1 MGAHRKTKTESMLS
15 NDKFSE
21 LLPVVEYW
29 DDEKIFI
36 LDGPAIGAL
45 FICSPTAGCN
55 DEIRNSLTNLYKSD
69 FPKNTTIQA
78 SLVSMPDIENNL
90 YGYNAI
96 RGNRMMNKDEEQCDE
111 MANAIHDFYRKGA
124 KESINESG
132 FQFRNFEFWFTIKF
146 DIKKPIPNA
155 KEIAKFNE
163 SMRTV
168 QSMLTSFSPK
178 RANEFDY
185 KRRMNVLMN
194 MYGDSS
200 WEKKAHHED
209 KALINRPLREM
220 VLDDGKCVSV
230 KHNGISIKDEKG
242 DETQFIKSLSITDMP
257 EQMVYGQM
265 LSLVGDWELGHTG
278 LFDHF
283 MMTLNVVYPDQ
294 GRAKRDVL
302 GRKSFIT
309 NQARGP
315 IIQYLDKLRFQK
327 RDYDAINREIDQD
340 SSKIVKYSL
349 QVLTFNR
356 NEAEA
361 EAFAEKMKGTYS
373 RKNVKIVQD
382 NYFAL
387 PFILG
392 GLPFGMDQG
401 YIKLSSRF
409 NDATS
414 KACAFW
420 TPHMASWKGNSSYPT
435 FMMASRLG
443 QVVNLDFFES
453 ETNYN
458 LYCAAT
464 SGAGKSFFTGYLT
477 NAMLGSGIKRIAPQ
491 DRDKVK
497 PNDGSQVFII
507 DVGRSYEGLASQYE
521 ESQFLV
527 FGRDFKYSL
536 NPFPSVDDF
545 YGKEGQANMLRTL
558 IKTMAS
564 PSGGITDL
572 QNAEILAVLSALW
585 DANGKKSTITQFSQ
599 LCLEHDIIDMVNIGR
614 QLRPFCEGGIYGDF
628 FSDKYP
634 PVNFNGRLVVC
645 ELEELKSDMHLQVTV
660 LMSLVMGIQHAMYLS
675 GTDRRKMFILDE
687 GWQYLKEDGNGASMM
702 DFFAEFL
709 ETGWRRFRK
718 YGAAGALVTQS
729 VMDAYGSAAGRAIIA
744 NSAWL
749 LLMKQNQEA
758 VSHLEDEK
766 AYSGDKGDFSLL
778 RSLRTVKPMPG
789 VSDEAFSEVFVRYEG
804 QKQVCRLYT
813 DRRLQLIL
821 TTNPNEKAQ
830 RQEYVDQGM
839 SLSEAIDA
847 MLEKEA
853 KQKNNISR

>member
-1 MGAHRKTKTESMLS
+1 MRTPKNKIVNLMS

-29 DDEKIFI
+29 DEEKIFI
-36 LDGPAIGAL
+36 LDGPAIGAM
-45 FICSPTAGCN
+45 FVCSPTAGCN
-55 DEIRNSLTNLYKSD
+55 DEIRNALNNLYKSD

-90 YGYNAI
+90 YGYNVV
-96 RGNRMMNKDEEQCDE
+96 RGNRMMNKDEEQCDT
-111 MANAIHDFYRKGA
+111 MADSIHDFYRKGA

-132 FQFRNFEFWFTIKF
+132 FRFRNFEFWFTVKF
-146 DIKKPIPNA
+146 DIKKTVPSS

-168 QSMLTSFSPK
+168 HSMLTSFSPV

-194 MYGDSS
+194 MYGESS
-200 WEKKAHHED
+200 WENKAHHQD
-209 KALINRPLREM
+209 KAFVNKPLREM
-220 VLDDGKCVSV
+220 VLDVGKCVEV
-230 KHNGISIKDEKG
+230 KHNGLSVKDVHG
-242 DETQFIKSLSITDMP
+242 DEAQFIKSMSITDMP
-257 EQMVYGQM
+257 EQMMYGQM
-265 LSLVGDWELGHTG
+265 LNLVGDWELGHTG
-278 LFDHF
+278 LFEHF
-283 MMTLNVVYPDQ
+283 MLTFNVVYPDQ
-294 GRAKRDVL
+294 VKAKREVL

-327 RDYDAINREIDQD
+327 KDYDAINREIDQE
-340 SSKIVKYSL
+340 SSKIIKYSL

-361 EAFAEKMKGTYS
+361 EAFAEKIKGTYS

-382 NYFAL
+382 NYFTL
-387 PFILG
+387 PFVLG
-392 GLPFGMDQG
+392 GLPFGMDNN
-401 YIKLSSRF
+401 YVKLSSRF

-414 KACAFW
+414 KVGAFF
-420 TPHMASWKGNSSYPT
+420 TPHMASWKGNSAYPT

-458 LYCAAT
+458 IYCAAT

-477 NAMLGSGIKRIAPQ
+477 NAMLGSGIKKVDVA
-491 DRDKVK
+491 DREKVK

-536 NPFPSVDDF
+536 NPFPSIDDF

-564 PSGGITDL
+564 PSGGISDL

-599 LCLEHDIIDMVNIGR
+599 LCLDHSIIEMQNIGR

-634 PVNFNGRLVVC
+634 PVDFNGRLVVC
-645 ELEELKSDMHLQVTV
+645 ELEELKSDIHLQVTV

-687 GWQYLKEDGNGASMM
+687 GWQYLKEDGSGVSMM

-718 YGAAGALVTQS
+718 YNAAGALVTQS
-729 VMDAYGSAAGRAIIA
+729 VMDAYSSSAGRAIIA

-758 VSHLEDEK
+758 VSQLEDEK

-778 RSLRTVKPMPG
+778 RSLRTVKPQPG
-789 VSDEAFSEVFVRYEG
+789 VSNEAFSEVFVRYEG

-821 TTNPNEKAQ
+821 TTNPIEKAA
-830 RQEYVDQGM
+830 RQEFINQGM
-839 SLSEAIDA
+839 SLSQAIDA
-847 MLEKEA
+847 LLEKE
-853 KQKNNISR
+853 RLVTG